1 MIEKLKRLVGE
12 LVLLE
17 WLDASLGIDWHEKS
31 EPACVGILL
40 NETVGWVRC
49 VDDAKVELY
58 SCRVAD
64 GSNVS
69 LIMNIPLACVQS
81 VRKLEKE

>member
-17 WLDASLGIDWHEKS
+17 WLDASSCTDWHEKS
-31 EPACVGILL
+31 ESACLDVQL
-40 NETVGWVRC
+40 NETVGWVRR

-58 SCRVAD
+58 STRVAD
-64 GSNVS
+64 GSYVCQVMS
-69 LIMNIPLACVQS
+69 IPLACVQS
-81 VRKLEKE
+81 VRKLEK